1 MNRKESDI
9 DMFTHI
15 VLIVLCLTIMYA
27 LDSLQALM

>member
-1 MNRKESDI
+1 MKRNNNDI
-9 DMFTHI
+9 DMYTHI